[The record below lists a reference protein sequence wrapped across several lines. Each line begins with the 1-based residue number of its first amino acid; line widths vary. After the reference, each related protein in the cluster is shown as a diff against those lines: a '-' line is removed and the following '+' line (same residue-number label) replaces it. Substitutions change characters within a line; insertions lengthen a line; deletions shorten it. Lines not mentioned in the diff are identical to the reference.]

1 MIQFNLFGVNVRVEI
16 WFWVIL
22 AVIGGGLQASN
33 TEDLLL
39 VAMFVLAGFISVL
52 VHEMGHALMIR
63 KYGQPTRVVLS
74 AFGGYASYPA
84 GALTRKK
91 SFLVT
96 AAGPVAQLGFAGL
109 IIIVTD
115 YLPKGGGQLGYFIF
129 YLKWVSIVWA
139 LFNCLPICPLDGGRM
154 LGSILGPRREKVL
167 FLTGVITAFVIGLC
181 ALYFKQLYIT
191 LFMGLFVY
199 QNYQS
204 YKQASC

>member
-63 KYGQPTRVVLS
+63 KYGQPTQVVLS

-109 IIIVTD
+109 IIIVTN
-115 YLPKGGGQLGYFIF
+115 YLPKGGG
-129 YLKWVSIVWA
+129 
-139 LFNCLPICPLDGGRM
+139 
-154 LGSILGPRREKVL
+154 
-167 FLTGVITAFVIGLC
+167 
-181 ALYFKQLYIT
+181 
-191 LFMGLFVY
+191 
-199 QNYQS
+199 
-204 YKQASC
+204 